1 MTTRI
6 WSVGA
11 EIMGSDGVHFRV
23 WAPRH
28 TRVDVVLEGGPGAP
42 AAEELRHEGDG
53 WFSGL
58 VKHARVDTLY
68 RYRLSGGKAFPDPA
82 SRYQPDGPH
91 GPSRVVDPSSF
102 QWSDQS
108 WRGIDRR
115 KPQVIYELHIGTFTT
130 EGTFGSAAR
139 ELSYLADLG
148 ITIIEV
154 MPIAEF
160 PGNFGW
166 GYDGVDLFAPSRLY
180 GTPDD
185 VRGFVDRAHA
195 HGLGVILDVVYNHFG
210 PDGNYL
216 KEFATDYFTDRY
228 RCDWG
233 EAVNFD
239 GPNARAVR
247 QFVLDNVAY
256 WINEFHFDGLRL
268 DATQQIFD
276 SSSPHILAEIT
287 RQACRVAHP
296 RLAYI
301 AAENEPQDVR
311 LIAPPS
317 AGGYGI
323 DALWNDDFHHSA
335 MVALTGRRE
344 AYYSDYAG
352 TPQEFVSAAK
362 YGFLYQG
369 QHYRWQK
376 NRRGTPRLNATQ
388 GHFINFIQNHDQV
401 ANSARGERV
410 HVVTAAAKLR
420 ALTALFVLMPGTPM
434 LFQGQEFAAT
444 APFQYFA
451 DHKPELAVQ
460 VKRGRFEFLTQFPSL
475 ASPAMQ
481 SALADPSDPQTFLTA
496 KLDLSERAQKQHVIG
511 LHRDLFRLRRDDA
524 TLSAALSTQVDGAVL
539 GDDAFVLRYF
549 GADSALDRLLI
560 VNLGASLM
568 PDAVPEP
575 LLAPP
580 AKMRWRT
587 LWSSEDP
594 RYGGDSSPELEQDDG
609 WQIPAESAVVLEA
622 VDSH

>member
-1 MTTRI
+1 VIARKL
-6 WSVGA
+6 SVGA
-11 EIMGSDGVHFRV
+11 EIMRTGGVHFRV

-28 TRVDVVLEGGPGAP
+28 ARVDVVLEGGPGAP
-42 AAEELRHEGDG
+42 AAEELSHEGDG

-58 VKHARVDTLY
+58 VESASVDTLY
-68 RYRLSGGKAFPDPA
+68 RFRLSSGNAFPDPA

-102 QWSDQS
+102 RWTDQS

-115 KPQVIYELHIGTFTT
+115 QPQVIYELHVGTFTT
-130 EGTFGSAAR
+130 EGTFRSAAR
-139 ELSYLADLG
+139 ELPYLADLG
-148 ITIIEV
+148 VTIIEV

-160 PGNFGW
+160 PGSFGW

-180 GTPDD
+180 GSPDD
-185 VRGFVDRAHA
+185 VRAFVDRAHA
-195 HGLGVILDVVYNHFG
+195 QGVGVILDVVYNHFG

-216 KEFATDYFTDRY
+216 KEFAADYFTDRY
-228 RCDWG
+228 QCDWG

-239 GPNARAVR
+239 GRNARAVR
-247 QFVLDNVAY
+247 QFVLDNAAY
-256 WINEFHFDGLRL
+256 WISEFHFDGLRL

-276 SSSPHILAEIT
+276 SSTPHILAEIT
-287 RQACRVAHP
+287 RRACRVGHP
-296 RLAYI
+296 RLVYI

-311 LIAPPS
+311 LIAPPN

-344 AYYSDYAG
+344 AYYSDYMG

-369 QHYRWQK
+369 QYYRWQK
-376 NRRGTPRLNATQ
+376 NRRGTPGSSGTR
-388 GHFINFIQNHDQV
+388 GKFINFIQNHDQV

-410 HVVTAAAKLR
+410 HALTAAAKLR

-434 LFQGQEFAAT
+434 LFQGQEFGAS
-444 APFQYFA
+444 APFLYFA
-451 DHKPELAVQ
+451 DHKPELAAR
-460 VKRGRFEFLTQFPSL
+460 VKRGRLEFLTQFPSL
-475 ASPAMQ
+475 ASPAIQ
-481 SALADPSDPQTFLTA
+481 SALADPSNPQTFLTS
-496 KLDLSERAQKQHVIG
+496 KLDLTERAQKQRIIE
-511 LHRDLFRLRRDDA
+511 LHRDLFRLRRDDPA
-524 TLSAALSTQVDGAVL
+524 LSAAADAHIDGAVL
-539 GDDAFVLRYF
+539 GDHAFVLRFF

-560 VNLGASLM
+560 VNLGATLR

-580 AKMRWRT
+580 AHMHWRT

-594 RYGGDSSPELEQDDG
+594 RYGGNSVPELEQDDG
-609 WQIPAESAVVLEA
+609 WHIPAEAAVVLEPI
-622 VDSH
+622 DRD

>member
-1 MTTRI
+1 MIARKL
-6 WSVGA
+6 SVGA
-11 EIMGSDGVHFRV
+11 EIMRTGGVHFRV

-28 TRVDVVLEGGPGAP
+28 ARVDVMLESGPGAP
-42 AAEELRHEGDG
+42 ATKELNHEGDG

-58 VKHARVDTLY
+58 VESANVDTLY
-68 RYRLSGGKAFPDPA
+68 RFRLSSGNAFPDPA
-82 SRYQPDGPH
+82 SRHQPDGPH

-102 QWSDQS
+102 RWNDQS

-115 KPQVIYELHIGTFTT
+115 EPQVIYELHVGTFTT
-130 EGTFGSAAR
+130 EGTFPSAAR
-139 ELSYLADLG
+139 ELAYLADLG
-148 ITIIEV
+148 VTIIEV

-160 PGNFGW
+160 PGSFGW

-180 GTPDD
+180 GSPDD
-185 VRGFVDRAHA
+185 VRAFVDHAHA
-195 HGLGVILDVVYNHFG
+195 SGVGVILDVVYNHFG

-216 KEFATDYFTDRY
+216 KEFSPDYFTDRY
-228 RCDWG
+228 ECDWG

-239 GPNARAVR
+239 GRNARGVR
-247 QFVLDNVAY
+247 ELVLDNVAY
-256 WINEFHFDGLRL
+256 WISEFHFDGLRL

-276 SSSPHILAEIT
+276 SSTPHILAEIT

-296 RLAYI
+296 RLVYI

-311 LIAPPS
+311 LIAPLS

-344 AYYSDYAG
+344 AYYTDYKG

-369 QHYRWQK
+369 QYYRWQK
-376 NRRGTPRLNATQ
+376 NRRGTPGSSGTR
-388 GHFINFIQNHDQV
+388 GKFINFIQNHDQV

-410 HVVTAAAKLR
+410 HALTTAGKLR

-434 LFQGQEFAAT
+434 LFQGQEFGAST
-444 APFQYFA
+444 PFLYFA
-451 DHKPELAVQ
+451 DHKPELAAM

-475 ASPAMQ
+475 ASPAVQ
-481 SALADPSDPQTFLTA
+481 SALADPSNPQTFLTS
-496 KLDLSERAQKQHVIG
+496 KLDLSERAQKQHIIN
-511 LHRDLFRLRRDDA
+511 LHRDLFRLRRDDP
-524 TLSAALSTQVDGAVL
+524 TLPAASDTRVDGAVL
-539 GDDAFVLRYF
+539 GHDVFVLRYF
-549 GADSALDRLLI
+549 GADSVHDRLLI
-560 VNLGASLM
+560 VNLGASLR

-594 RYGGDSSPELEQDDG
+594 RYGGNAVPELEQDDG
-609 WQIPAESAVVLEA
+609 WHIPAEAAVVLEPI
-622 VDSH
+622 DSH